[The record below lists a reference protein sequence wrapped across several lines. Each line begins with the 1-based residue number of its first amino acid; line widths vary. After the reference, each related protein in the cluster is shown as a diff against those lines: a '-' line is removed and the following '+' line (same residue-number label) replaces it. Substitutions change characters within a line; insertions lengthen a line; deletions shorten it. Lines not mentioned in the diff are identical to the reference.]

1 MGDAG
6 GEASGDGE
14 FFGAAES
21 VLGAGILVHLIADL
35 VLALAAA
42 EGHLEGAEERFGA
55 NGALEQEDVAE
66 GAAEFAE
73 ALAFFGDLATDGQQ
87 DQREIGPR
95 LLLLD
100 ELAEFGDGAAA
111 EGFLRNDGG
120 AGAEANFD
128 AELIDGGGG
137 VAGNR
142 APFEQARNEQAVF
155 SCGRENDRTVVVRGR
170 IGFRVQGRPPAQESL
185 RYIWERR

>member
-1 MGDAG
+1 VGDAG

-14 FFGAAES
+14 FLGAAES
-21 VLGAGILVHLIADL
+21 VLGAGVLLHLIADL

-42 EGHLEGAEERFGA
+42 EGHLQGAEEGFGA

-66 GAAEFAE
+66 GAAEFAK
-73 ALAFFGDLATDGQQ
+73 ALTFGGDLAADGEK
-87 DQREIGPR
+87 DEREIGPG

-120 AGAEANFD
+120 AGAEADFN

-142 APFEQARNEQAVF
+142 TPFEQARDKMAVF
-155 SCGRENDRTVVVRGR
+155 SCGREDDRTVFVRV
-170 IGFRVQGRPPAQESL
+170 GFRVQGRPPAQESL
-185 RYIWERR
+185 RSTWERR